1 MPMWGRPGV
10 FPKLAVGVVALLA
23 LLQTTPLV
31 PMVATRLADRW
42 DGAAGEVLVVL
53 SADMLGDGTLGV
65 GSYWRAVYGARVYRI
80 HPFRRVIVCG
90 GPGGSTRPAAEAMGE
105 FMQALGV
112 PREALVL
119 EGKSRSTRENALFAK
134 ELLPAGTRQVVLVTS
149 DFHLWR
155 ARRTFAKVGL
165 EVAAIPYPD
174 IGKRWNNWTYRLP
187 CSMEV
192 GAELVKIGYYWMK
205 GWI

>member
-1 MPMWGRPGV
+1 MWGRPGAL
-10 FPKLAVGVVALLA
+10 PKAAVGVVMVLA

-31 PMVATRLADRW
+31 PWVASQLVDRW
-42 DGAAGEVLVVL
+42 DGPTGEVLVVL

-65 GSYWRAVYGARVYRI
+65 GSYWRAVYGARIFRT

-90 GPGGSTRPAAEAMGE
+90 GTGGSRRSAAEAMAE

-112 PREALVL
+112 PREAMVL
-119 EGKSRSTRENALFAK
+119 EDKSGSTRENALFAK
-134 ELLPAGTRQVVLVTS
+134 ELLPAGTRQIVLVTS

-155 ARRTFAKVGL
+155 ARRAFAKVGL
-165 EVAAIPYPD
+165 EVAAIPFPD
-174 IGKRWNNWTYRLP
+174 IGKRWSNWTQRLP
-187 CSMEV
+187 CAMEV
-192 GAELVKIGYYWMK
+192 GAELVKIGYYRMK